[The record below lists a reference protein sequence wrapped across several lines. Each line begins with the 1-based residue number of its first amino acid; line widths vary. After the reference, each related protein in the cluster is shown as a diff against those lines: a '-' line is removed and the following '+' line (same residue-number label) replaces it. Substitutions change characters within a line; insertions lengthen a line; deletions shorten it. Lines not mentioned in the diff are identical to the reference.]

1 MFRPVPMSQ
10 ISLIVLRRDLD
21 RVTLEM
27 VQLGAVHL
35 HRVEEIEPWTATLDE
50 MPVDD
55 RLAVIEERLT
65 AVDTLLAKLG
75 LRPTLASLPTEPPK
89 TDLDELGRTLEVI
102 GRQVDGALAKRR
114 TAADEIRR
122 IGLVLEQ
129 PVAEAV
135 EPAIDPATR
144 FAFMETFMGMMSRAH
159 IEVVRS
165 ELAQV
170 PNIIIPFKT
179 AGGEAVLVM
188 VLKKDRALLAG
199 ALSKVRATPL
209 EKPEGTPPSEEMRV
223 QFLQRVNQL
232 KQAEA
237 DARAELDGLK
247 ARYGETLRQ
256 ARGVLGIERTIL
268 GAQGSLRGTAHTVLI
283 SAWVSSRQAERI
295 ADRLKAIAGGRC
307 YVEIRT
313 PDEIEGVA
321 DGAVQVPVELSNPGF
336 LKPFEMLVK
345 GYDTPAYDGIDPTP
359 IVGITFLLI
368 FGLMF
373 GDIGQG
379 LVLALIGWLIARRPA
394 MSSGMKRVGSLMIFC
409 GISAVVFGVIYGEFF
424 GKEINKIFG
433 EGTFPWAFSPMKNTN
448 QFLEITVYFGI
459 GILSLGILLNIFLH
473 LRNRDVFHAIF
484 SRTGLIGGVVYWG
497 VVAIVIKA
505 MVYGHTLAQ
514 LQWWILGFVIV
525 PLAVFALRGPIWKM
539 FDRRGK
545 VLREGCGMYVIETF
559 MESFEIFTGF
569 LANTV
574 SFVRIAAYGLSHAGI
589 LLAIFMISDML
600 GKLPGALAPVSQAI
614 VIIIGNAIVIALEG
628 LVAGIQALRL
638 EYYEFF
644 SKFFRGGGKAFTPLG
659 ASGESASRAA
669 LSENKVHP
677 TL

>member
-10 ISLIVLRRDLD
+10 ISLIVLRRELD

-50 MPVDD
+50 VPVDD
-55 RLAVIEERLT
+55 RLAVIEERLSG
-65 AVDTLLAKLG
+65 VDTLLAKLE

-179 AGGEAVLVM
+179 AGGEAVLIM

-209 EKPEGTPPSEEMRV
+209 EKPEGKPPSEEMRV

-232 KQAEA
+232 RQAEA
-237 DARAELDGLK
+237 DARDELDGLR
-247 ARYGETLRQ
+247 ARHGETLRQ

-268 GAQGSLRGTAHTVLI
+268 SAQGTLRGTAHTVLI
-283 SAWVSSRQAERI
+283 SAWVSSRQSERI
-295 ADRLKAIAGGRC
+295 AGRLKAIVAGRC

-321 DGAVQVPVELSNPGF
+321 DGVVQVPVELSNPGF

-379 LVLALIGWLIARRPA
+379 LVLALIGWLIARRPT

-409 GISAVVFGVIYGEFF
+409 GISAVVFGFIYGEFF
-424 GKEINKIFG
+424 GKEVNELFG
-433 EGTFPWAFSPMKNTN
+433 RDVLPRLFAPKENVN

-459 GILSLGILLNIFLH
+459 GILSLGVLLNIFLQV
-473 LRNRDVFHAIF
+473 RNRDVFHAIF

-497 VVAIVIKA
+497 VVAIIIKS
-505 MVYGHTLAQ
+505 MVFKQKIGI
-514 LQWWILGFVIV
+514 WWIIGFIV
-525 PLAVFALRGPIWKM
+525 APLVVFALRGPIWKL
-539 FDRRGK
+539 FDRRAK
-545 VLREGCGMYVIETF
+545 VLKEGCGMYVIETF

-569 LANTV
+569 LSNTV
-574 SFVRIAAYGLSHAGI
+574 SFVRIAAYGLAHAGI
-589 LLAIFMISDML
+589 LMAVFEISRMLA
-600 GKLPGALAPVSQAI
+600 KAPGGPVLQAI
-614 VIIIGNAIVIALEG
+614 VIIVGNAVVIALEG

-659 ASGESASRAA
+659 TTDNLAA
-669 LSENKVHP
+669 NGQR
-677 TL
+677 